1 MSEGN
6 DALEK
11 AVTDQGLTVDEYNRI
26 ITVAENDLQFALS
39 CSSGCTNR
47 VRASKANSDRLRS
60 ALPRR

>member
-26 ITVAENDLQFALS
+26 ITVAENDPA
-39 CSSGCTNR
+39 
-47 VRASKANSDRLRS
+47 VRTKLLERLHQ
-60 ALPRR
+60 PRPSQQSQ